1 LIHRLQRAADEPA
14 IWVLLPQA
22 LGDSSAASSQ
32 RKPMTITFAF
42 VVFGLALLF
51 WAITTTDKSPGH
63 RATGAGVGI
72 FALLIALLL
81 GASHSHDHDWE
92 DRS

>member
-1 LIHRLQRAADEPA
+1 
-14 IWVLLPQA
+14 
-22 LGDSSAASSQ
+22 
-32 RKPMTITFAF
+32 MTITFAF

-51 WAITTTDKSPGH
+51 WAITATDKSPGR
-63 RATGAGVGI
+63 RAAGAGVGI

-81 GASHSHDHDWE
+81 GSSADHHNWE

>member
-1 LIHRLQRAADEPA
+1 MTATIDF
-14 IWVLLPQA
+14 A
-22 LGDSSAASSQ
+22 L
-32 RKPMTITFAF
+32 

-51 WAITTTDKSPGH
+51 WAITATDKSPGH
-63 RATGAGVGI
+63 RAAGAGVGI

-81 GASHSHDHDWE
+81 GVSREHHDWE

>member
-1 LIHRLQRAADEPA
+1 
-14 IWVLLPQA
+14 
-22 LGDSSAASSQ
+22 
-32 RKPMTITFAF
+32 MTITFAF

-51 WAITTTDKSPGH
+51 WAITATDKSPGR
-63 RATGAGVGI
+63 RAAGAGVGT

-81 GASHSHDHDWE
+81 GSSEDHSDWR